1 MRRNLLI
8 AAMLLCL
15 PGGASASELFGIDFP
30 GATPLF
36 SVNQSSGGLI
46 SIGATSFT
54 DIADLTSD
62 LQAETLWG
70 VDPKTNRLLKIDP
83 QSGVTS
89 VAAHLD
95 SPDPIV
101 SIAFDPV
108 TRKLYGNSAVGFGS
122 TRGDALYAIDPTTGT
137 TTLKGVIGFARV
149 YALGFDQQGRLYGVS
164 DFSKQLLSI
173 NPGTGVGTAVLTLS
187 LNAVFDVAI
196 RPEDDMMFLAD
207 STTNSL
213 YTLNTADGITE
224 SLGDYGATTNIVG
237 LAFLMPGP
245 KPGLYFLLGTGL
257 AFLVKLRRRR
267 PLSIL
272 LD

>member
-1 MRRNLLI
+1 V
-8 AAMLLCL
+8 
-15 PGGASASELFGIDFP
+15 
-30 GATPLF
+30 PLRF
-36 SVNQSSGGLI
+36 SPSSQSSGRLT

-70 VDPKTNRLLKIDP
+70 IDPKTNRLLKIDP

-89 VAAHLD
+89 VAAQLD
-95 SPDPIV
+95 SPDPTV

-137 TTLKGVIGFARV
+137 TTLKGAIGFAQV
-149 YALGFDQQGRLYGVS
+149 YALGFDQGRLYGVS

-173 NPGTGVGTAVLTLS
+173 NPGTGVGRAVLTLS
-187 LNAVFDVAI
+187 LNAVFDVAV

-213 YTLNTADGITE
+213 YTLNTADGVTE
-224 SLGDYGATTNIVG
+224 SLGDYGATTDIVG

-245 KPGLYFLLGTGL
+245 KPGLYFSLGE
-257 AFLVKLRRRR
+257 AS
-267 PLSIL
+267 LSSSNCGA
-272 LD
+272 DARSQFCSTSYDANARSV